1 MANCVQS
8 KGCDL
13 YEPDRNSYL
22 IGDGNIG
29 YILLAEFD
37 DTEKAILNEIM
48 AVLQRY
54 SAKDK
59 CEEENIK
66 KIDYRGLV
74 IYPDQ
79 RRILAAENEV
89 FLSHYEFDIF
99 LLLVNH
105 PGWVFTKEQ
114 IYEAV
119 WDDIPVS
126 VDAKVEC
133 MIYSIRKKFREYTDR
148 QYIRTVWGVG
158 YKFVPET

>member
-1 MANCVQS
+1 M
-8 KGCDL
+8 
-13 YEPDRNSYL
+13 

-29 YILLAEFD
+29 YILLAEFNNS
-37 DTEKAILNEIM
+37 EKVILDEIM
-48 AVLQRY
+48 AVIKRY

-59 CEEENIK
+59 CEEENIR
-66 KIDYRGLV
+66 KIAYHGFV

-79 RRILAAENEV
+79 RRIFTAENEV
-89 FLSHYEFDIF
+89 FLSHYEFDML
-99 LLLVNH
+99 LLLVKH

-133 MIYSIRKKFREYTDR
+133 MIYSIRKKMRAYTDR
-148 QYIRTVWGVG
+148 EYIRTVWGVG
-158 YKFVPET
+158 YKFDPGT